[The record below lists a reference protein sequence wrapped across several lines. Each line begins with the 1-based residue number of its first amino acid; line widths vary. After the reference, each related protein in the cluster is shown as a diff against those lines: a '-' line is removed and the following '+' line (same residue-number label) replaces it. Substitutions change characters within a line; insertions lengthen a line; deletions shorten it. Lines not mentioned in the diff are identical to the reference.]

1 LVSDLSDSG
10 QNAQFGSAVL
20 GAVDDGLLVYG
31 EPVRYALYYS
41 VEAKYHVRREL
52 IPDRIEEFHKAIGE
66 VCGYGGRVTE
76 RLIAKSLYSRL
87 ELEFPEH
94 KDWTLVEYARHAKK
108 ETEKRESSC

>member
-1 LVSDLSDSG
+1 MSDLSDSG

-31 EPVRYALYYS
+31 EAVRHALYYS
-41 VEAKYHVRREL
+41 VEAKYHVKREQ

-66 VCGYGGRVTE
+66 LCGYGVRVTE

-87 ELEFPEH
+87 ELDIPEH
-94 KDWTLVEYARHAKK
+94 KEWSLVEYVEHAKK
-108 ETEKRESSC
+108 ETEKRESSR

>member
-31 EPVRYALYYS
+31 EAVRHALYYS
-41 VEAKYHVRREL
+41 VEAKYHVKREQ

-66 VCGYGGRVTE
+66 LCGYGVRVTE

-87 ELEFPEH
+87 ELDIPEH
-94 KDWTLVEYARHAKK
+94 KEWSLVEYVEHAKK
-108 ETEKRESSC
+108 ETEKRESSR

>member
-1 LVSDLSDSG
+1 MMSDLSHPA

-20 GAVDDGLLVYG
+20 GAVDDGLLAYG

-41 VEAKYHVRREL
+41 VEAKHHVRREQ

-87 ELEFPEH
+87 GLDFVEH
-94 KDWTLVEYARHAKK
+94 KEWSLVEYVRHAKK
-108 ETEKRESSC
+108 ETEERESSR